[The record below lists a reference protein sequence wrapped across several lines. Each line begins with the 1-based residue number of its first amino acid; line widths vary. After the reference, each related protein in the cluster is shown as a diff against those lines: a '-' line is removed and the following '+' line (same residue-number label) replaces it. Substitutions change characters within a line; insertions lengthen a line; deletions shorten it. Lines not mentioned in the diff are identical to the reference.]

1 MTKVLN
7 KKGVKHDL
15 RGSLMALAPAA
26 AIVAMPAASAASAT
40 NNDENING
48 ATISITDTGITTGG
62 AYSQTGSGNAFTKI
76 IGKYKIWVMGF
87 LGIGVTT
94 MVIFFIKNF
103 LGLAQS
109 GNNPQKRAEE
119 TKAVIIDFIAAAGM
133 GAAAFFVG
141 VGFNTIAAN

>member
-103 LGLAQS
+103 LVLHNLA
-109 GNNPQKRAEE
+109 
-119 TKAVIIDFIAAAGM
+119 IIRKNVLKKLRLLLSTLLLQLVWVLPHSLSVLDSIL
-133 GAAAFFVG
+133 
-141 VGFNTIAAN
+141 